1 MDADYIPVS
10 SASQN
15 VYMATTLA
23 TGDKVIIK
31 EIYLSQQPRMDLIL
45 NEIMVMKEALHPN
58 IVSFLD
64 SYFVKNNEVW
74 VVTEYMEGCSLS
86 EIIANNT
93 FVEDQISRICL
104 EVSCSVL
111 LRLWLLMLYIVIR
124 RVKVWDTC
132 IVRISFIGISSL
144 TMSCS
149 TCMEGSKSVSSLSPF
164 SRC

>member
-31 EIYLSQQPRMDLIL
+31 EIYLSRQPRMDLIL
-45 NEIMVMKEALHPN
+45 NEIMVMKEVLHPN

-86 EIIANNT
+86 SIIANNT

-104 EVSCSVL
+104 EVSCSGFL
-111 LRLWLLMLYIVIR
+111 H
-124 RVKVWDTC
+124 
-132 IVRISFIGISSL
+132 F
-144 TMSCS
+144 
-149 TCMEGSKSVSSLSPF
+149 
-164 SRC
+164 